1 MDWYEYIK
9 EKTVEVDEPMDL
21 LGLFMV
27 LQVRVSL
34 ELEMSYKQQH
44 HCGWPQHEWQLTK
57 VDYVECIVQ
66 CDSNST
72 GSSTSLSS
80 GSTGFWFL

>member
-44 HCGWPQHEWQLTK
+44 HCG
-57 VDYVECIVQ
+57 
-66 CDSNST
+66 
-72 GSSTSLSS
+72 
-80 GSTGFWFL
+80 